1 MFWTISQDQ
10 SLFASFKKSWRLFT
24 SQFVLWYYW
33 MMDYGK
39 HKCAL
44 LNGSYVLW
52 KSSLWSWSF
61 SIVFLW
67 LFVKFSVWT
76 LRNLEQ
82 SNRSLLG
89 YRGRSF
95 CQTLSDEELKP
106 LSWSHQI
113 HQTLLRKTVMW
124 PLRTNSLL
132 VSCCLH
138 HSLSFTLN
146 HTNMLKQRYSSP
158 GWAGGLKAGLTTGA
172 CVSLTLS
179 PLSCLLSAPI

>member
-10 SLFASFKKSWRLFT
+10 SLFASFKKSWRLFP

-33 MMDYGK
+33 MMDCGK

-113 HQTLLRKTVMW
+113 HQTEKNCHVTSQNKQPVSFLL
-124 PLRTNSLL
+124 P
-132 VSCCLH
+132 
-138 HSLSFTLN
+138 
-146 HTNMLKQRYSSP
+146 P
-158 GWAGGLKAGLTTGA
+158 
-172 CVSLTLS
+172 SLTFIHSQSHQHVKAAL
-179 PLSCLLSAPI
+179 